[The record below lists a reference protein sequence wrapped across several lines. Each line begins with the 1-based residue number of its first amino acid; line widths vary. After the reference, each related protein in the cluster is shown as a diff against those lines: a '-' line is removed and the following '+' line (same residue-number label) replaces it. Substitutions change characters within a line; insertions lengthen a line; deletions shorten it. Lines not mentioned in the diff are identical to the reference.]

1 MIFVTVGTP
10 IHDFS
15 RLVKAVDDLVAAK
28 KIKEKVVVQLGYTK
42 YVPKNCEWFR
52 FAKPEKI
59 EELSKTCRIYI
70 SHSGIGS
77 LVMPLEYKKP
87 VIAVPRL
94 KEFGEHIDNHQ
105 LQIVKEMEKEGKIIA
120 LYDVKKLEDAI
131 KKASVI
137 KIKYS
142 KRESRII
149 GIIEKFLEGV
159 KK

>member
-1 MIFVTVGTP
+1 LIFVTVGTP

-15 RLVKAVDDLVAAK
+15 RLVKAVDDLVASK

-42 YVPKNCEWFR
+42 YIPKNCEWFR

-77 LVMPLEYKKP
+77 LMIPLEYRKP

-94 KEFGEHIDNHQ
+94 REFGEHIDNHQ
-105 LQIVKEMEKEGKIIA
+105 LQIAKEMEKEGRIVA
-120 LYDVKKLEDAI
+120 LYNVDKLEDAI
-131 KKASVI
+131 RKASVM

-142 KRESRII
+142 KRESKII
-149 GIIEKFLEGV
+149 KIIEKFLEGV
-159 KK
+159 QK

>member
-15 RLVKAVDDLVAAK
+15 RLVKAIDGLIASK
-28 KIKEKVVVQLGYTK
+28 RIKEKVIVQLGYTK
-42 YVPKNCEWFR
+42 YIPKNCEWFR

-70 SHSGIGS
+70 SHSGVGS
-77 LVMPLEYKKP
+77 LVMPFKYRKP

-105 LQIVKEMEKEGKIIA
+105 LQIAKEMEKEGRIIA
-120 LYDVKKLEDAI
+120 LYDMNKMEDALR
-131 KKASVI
+131 KASKM
-137 KIKYS
+137 KIKYEMGG
-142 KRESRII
+142 KKIVE
-149 GIIEKFLEGV
+149 IIEKFLGGAE
-159 KK
+159 K